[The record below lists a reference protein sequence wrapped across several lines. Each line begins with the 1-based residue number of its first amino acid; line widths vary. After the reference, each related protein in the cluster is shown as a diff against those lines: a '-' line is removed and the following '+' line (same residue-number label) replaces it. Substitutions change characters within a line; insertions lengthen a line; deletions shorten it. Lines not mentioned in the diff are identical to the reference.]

1 VAIRL
6 TKLIPHKPGVNINK
20 VISEF
25 VGTLVLVAT
34 VVGSGIM
41 ATNLSEDIG
50 IQLLINTVATVS
62 VLIVLI
68 SIFQSI
74 SGAHFNPAVTLI
86 EVIQRRVEPKQASI
100 FVIAQ
105 FLGGIA
111 GVALAHTMFD
121 LETFSQSETV
131 RTGSNIFI
139 SEVVATAGLIFV
151 INILVTQKRTVLI
164 PALVGL
170 WIGAGYLFTASTS
183 FANPAVTLARSF
195 TNSFS
200 GISPDS
206 VLMFILAQLIG
217 ALIGLLLVKLLMNRS
232 ENVSN

>member
-1 VAIRL
+1 
-6 TKLIPHKPGVNINK
+6 
-20 VISEF
+20 
-25 VGTLVLVAT
+25 
-34 VVGSGIM
+34 M

-86 EVIQRRVEPKQASI
+86 EMIQRRIEPKRASI
-100 FVIAQ
+100 FVVSQ

-111 GVALAHTMFD
+111 GVALAHKMFD
-121 LETFSQSETV
+121 LEIFSQSETI

-139 SEVVATAGLIFV
+139 SEFVATAGLIFV
-151 INILVTQKRTVLI
+151 INILIAQKRTVLI
-164 PALVGL
+164 PTLVGL

-183 FANPAVTLARSF
+183 FANPAVTVARSF

-206 VLMFILAQLIG
+206 VLMFILAQLMG
-217 ALIGLLLVKLLMNRS
+217 ALIGFLLAKLLTNRS